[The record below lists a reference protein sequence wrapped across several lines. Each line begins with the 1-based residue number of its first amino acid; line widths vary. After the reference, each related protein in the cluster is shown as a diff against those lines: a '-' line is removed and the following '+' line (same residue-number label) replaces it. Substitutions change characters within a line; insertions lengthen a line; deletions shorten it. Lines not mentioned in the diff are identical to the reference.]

1 MLRVATFNL
10 KDFFL
15 ARNTAEEPIVRAK
28 LANVATSLRRA
39 AADIVALQEV
49 GGAEILA
56 QLVASVPELGYG
68 EPIVGSEDR
77 RGIRN
82 VILTRLPVQW
92 AQVHQASALPFP
104 RFVDTDPEPF
114 AGRLRLRR
122 GVVHVRVD
130 AGALGEIDV
139 LTGHFK
145 SGRKTPLR
153 NAAKAEI
160 EDPLGESAGALR
172 SFVQRAAEALFVR
185 GLVDGIFAKS
195 PDHAICVMGD
205 FNDRA
210 DSVPLQ
216 ILRGDRTPLHAA
228 ADALAAERRFSVLHG
243 GTRALIDHILV
254 SSRLH
259 AAARSYEIHNEALRD
274 HGPHVDDGPL
284 TEDSDHALSL
294 LVLDDHR

>member
-10 KDFFL
+10 KDFFV
-15 ARNTAEEPIVRAK
+15 ARSPAEEPIVRAK
-28 LANVATSLRRA
+28 LARVTNGLRRA
-39 AADIVALQEV
+39 AADVVALQEV
-49 GGAEILA
+49 GSTDLLA
-56 QLVASVPELGYG
+56 RLVASVPELAYG

-82 VILTRLPVQW
+82 VILSRLPVQW

-114 AGRLRLRR
+114 AGRLHLRR

-130 AGALGEIDV
+130 GGALGEMDV
-139 LTGHFK
+139 ITGHFK
-145 SGRKTPLR
+145 SGHKTPLK
-153 NAAKAEI
+153 NAAGAEI
-160 EDPLGESAGALR
+160 PDPLGASAGALR

-216 ILRGDRTPLHAA
+216 ILRGDDLHAA
-228 ADALAAERRFSVLHG
+228 ADALEPERRYSVMHA
-243 GTRALIDHILV
+243 GTRSLIDHILI
-254 SSRLH
+254 SSRLA
-259 AAARSYEIHNEALRD
+259 AAARNYEIHNESLRD

-294 LVLDDHR
+294 LVLDDQR